1 MAVSVISTTCPS
13 RMTWL
18 VSGPPSRALPGDPVN
33 NRPVVKMAVVTTAIT
48 PLLMVDIPFFL
59 LT

>member
-1 MAVSVISTTCPS
+1 
-13 RMTWL
+13 MTWF
-18 VSGPPSRALPGDPVN
+18 VSGPPSRALPEDPVN